1 LSINYLCGAIFFF
14 LGIGFGV
21 TGIMTNRRLKSHFSE
36 FYNENTFMLQAATYG
51 LSIPMILRGLND
63 FMTRYSKDYHDL
75 IFKYNVAFE
84 VIFYVFLE
92 LPVIAFQLSSLVYGY
107 IRRKNT
113 KTKRGETFKNDIDD
127 LK

>member
-1 LSINYLCGAIFFF
+1 
-14 LGIGFGV
+14 
-21 TGIMTNRRLKSHFSE
+21 
-36 FYNENTFMLQAATYG
+36 MLQAATYG